1 MHHDTSKTSLA
12 SYLPLYATLF
22 MVGVV
27 VITLGPV
34 LDPLTKQLG
43 IPLQQAGLIS
53 VAFAVGMLVGV
64 TALNLLLARVPVKW
78 ALIGATWLQAVALAV
93 SATLTRGLAS
103 MFVSYFFVGLG
114 CVILNS
120 LPSMWV
126 GSHVKVDT
134 HRTMVI
140 VLLFFAIGM
149 TVAPIF
155 IGIAL
160 GLGATWRWVY
170 GAEAVLSAVLALF
183 LTWRPVSDI
192 PGRKNLTWGRLR
204 EVVGFSP
211 ALFWAVVAASI
222 FYIGSE
228 FIFNVW
234 LPKFAIDTFDVSK
247 TTASIAVA
255 LFWLGLI
262 FGRLI
267 VARLTKRFA
276 ASRILMGGMAVMAV
290 FAGGVALSTSIA
302 LVMVLAFIAGLGAA
316 AGFPLIMGFAGKFPA
331 WHAGVVVS
339 AVVFAG
345 AVGRIVFP
353 YLVGPIAHSAGF
365 RIAMGL
371 AFILAAAGAVL
382 AFFLHGISG
391 EGAAGEAV
399 AEHAAAMPAASEE
412 G

>member
-1 MHHDTSKTSLA
+1 L
-12 SYLPLYATLF
+12 
-22 MVGVV
+22 
-27 VITLGPV
+27 
-34 LDPLTKQLG
+34 
-43 IPLQQAGLIS
+43 
-53 VAFAVGMLVGV
+53 
-64 TALNLLLARVPVKW
+64 ALNILLARVPVKW
-78 ALIGATWLQAVALAV
+78 TLIGATWLQTVALAA
-93 SATLTRGLAS
+93 SAAFTKGLAS
-103 MFVSYFFVGLG
+103 MFAAYFFVGLG
-114 CVILNS
+114 CVVLNS
-120 LPSMWV
+120 IPSMWV
-126 GSHVKVDT
+126 GSHVKVGT

-149 TVAPIF
+149 TVAPIC

-170 GAEAVLSAVLALF
+170 GIEAVVSAVLALF

-192 PGRKNLTWGRLR
+192 PGRKSLTWGRLR

-211 ALFWAVVAASI
+211 ALFLAVVAASI
-222 FYIGSE
+222 LYIGAE

-247 TTASIAVA
+247 TTASIAVG

-262 FGRLI
+262 VGRLI
-267 VARLTKRFA
+267 VVWLTQRVA

-345 AVGRIVFP
+345 AMGRIVFP

-371 AFILAAAGAVL
+371 AFVLAAAGAVL
-382 AFFLHGISG
+382 GFFLHGISG
-391 EGAAGEAV
+391 EGSAGGAV
-399 AEHAAAMPAASEE
+399 AEYAAAGPAASEE